1 MSTETENSIKE
12 IADRLPVEMVTA
24 INDTPWVEKIKQIA
38 KDNNLDEEKENLFAI
53 ETTLLVFGTE
63 SPINYPDNLS
73 ENVGLDD
80 DAVIKIAKEVDEKIL
95 APIIQIL
102 KEKGFAPETVPSNL
116 PMIEEGEVAHDVAHV
131 EPTIQPARQGL
142 AGSEKEKVNLP
153 DYRYEAGKDP
163 YREPLV

>member
-131 EPTIQPARQGL
+131 EPTIQPARQDL